1 MVLEADRDWSRESLF
16 PTTYEFSGGRKFAE
30 YQAPGERYE
39 FLDEFLSRPWEEI
52 NTPWENLERA
62 WEEYA

>member
-1 MVLEADRDWSRESLF
+1 MVLEADRDWSRDSLF

-39 FLDEFLSRPWEEI
+39 FLD
-52 NTPWENLERA
+52 
-62 WEEYA
+62 